1 MMNKILIVGH
11 PNSGLHKVED
21 LLLHSGMS
29 APLETQ
35 NEGLLPQEI
44 TSLICESY
52 GVING
57 GEGSNESKEI
67 YQLDVSD
74 VWHGLILGS
83 ILANTGEKI
92 WGWADSSLIYLLD
105 FWKNRDNQAFFV
117 LVYDAPETLLVGMG
131 GDVDGCIIDEKLKVW
146 QDYNAELLE
155 FYGRNTDRCV
165 LVSSSAAVSS
175 VNKSLREINKK
186 VDFRLGQSGLD
197 SDYSDVLIPENNELP
212 QLVSNEFDEHNLAIY
227 LATQLINKYPD
238 VLALFDLLQE
248 KSNLPDFRES
258 ENSQNYELMAFKEY
272 LNKSYLLSQQSEM
285 LLNKDNENSQLVTSL
300 INQELENTRL
310 TDQLI
315 ETSKK
320 AREEAIE
327 KNMLIL
333 QLDQL
338 QEDLELHY
346 LDSVKS
352 HDDVEE
358 LKQQLLNLEEKKAFF
373 QGKAEWR
380 ANKVEELKATVT
392 NYKDKLSKLEN
403 SGAQVGNDNALIH
416 QINELQESLE
426 VYYLENEYLKTQL
439 GAKSGRSPSKYGA
452 AQVVQASAPYLIGN
466 MVVDGMKNFSNA
478 KQLPVNLYKQ
488 YQIMKKLD
496 DSRLFPDVAEY
507 SDGDEADRIKKH
519 LSYRVGATL
528 IAEMR
533 TVKGLVKLPVLLAK
547 DVLAFKVEQR
557 MRKKKVK

>member
-21 LLLHSGMS
+21 LLLRSGMS

-44 TSLICESY
+44 TSLICQSY
-52 GVING
+52 GVVNG
-57 GEGSNESKEI
+57 RAGSNESKEI
-67 YQLDVSD
+67 RQLDVSD

-92 WGWADSSLIYLLD
+92 WGWADSNLVYLLD

-117 LVYDAPETLLVGMG
+117 LVYDAPEALLVGIE
-131 GDVDGCIIDEKLKVW
+131 GDVDGCIIDEKLKEW

-155 FYGRNTDRCV
+155 FYGKNTDRCV

-212 QLVSNEFDEHNLAIY
+212 QLASNEFDDHNLAIY

-238 VLALFDLLQE
+238 ALALFDLLQE

-320 AREEAIE
+320 AREEAVE
-327 KNMLIL
+327 KSMLIL
-333 QLDQL
+333 QLDQI

-358 LKQQLLNLEEKKAFF
+358 LK
-373 QGKAEWR
+373 
-380 ANKVEELKATVT
+380 ATVT

-403 SGAQVGNDNALIH
+403 SGVQVGNDNALIH

-426 VYYLENEYLKTQL
+426 IYYLENEYLKTQL
-439 GAKSGRSPSKYGA
+439 GAKSGSPSKYGA
-452 AQVVQASAPYLIGN
+452 AQVVQTSAPYLIGN

-496 DSRLFPDVAEY
+496 ESRLFPDVAEY

-528 IAEMR
+528 IAETR

-547 DVLAFKVEQR
+547 DVLAFKAEQR